1 MKATNTAVLNEG
13 ILAISGLSRALG
25 GDARLSDVGSL
36 LWVLLRPV
44 VPCDTVALFV
54 PDDSGGQVV
63 VRYAAGTH
71 AMAFRSFARPMSAG
85 VAGWVAANRRPIL
98 NAEPVLDLGPAA
110 SVTPALR
117 SSLVV
122 PMVDG
127 QNLAAVLALYSTG
140 LLAFTEEHL
149 DMLDALGRRLARM
162 LGHGPADDGALGAP
176 LRLVKRLAASS

>member
-1 MKATNTAVLNEG
+1 MKATNTAVLDEG
-13 ILAISGLSRALG
+13 MLAISGLSRALG

-54 PDDSGGQVV
+54 ADAAGDQVV

-71 AMAFRSFARPMSAG
+71 ARALDGFARPMSAG

-98 NAEPVLDLGPAA
+98 NAEPVLDLGPIA

-122 PMVDG
+122 PLVDD
-127 QNLAAVLALYSTG
+127 QTLAAVLALYSTD

-162 LGHGPADDGALGAP
+162 LGHGPADHEGRAAP
-176 LRLVKRLAASS
+176 LRLVKG